1 MTDWFEDE
9 AFWERLYDHLFPP
22 ERFAAAPDEV
32 DAILDL
38 TLQVGGAVLDLCC
51 GPGRHA
57 VEFARRGFDVTGV
70 DRSRFL
76 LGHARQRAAVEGADV
91 EWVERDMRDF
101 VEPEAFDLVVNLFTS
116 FGYFDS
122 KDDDLVV
129 LRNIHRS
136 LRPGGV
142 LVMDLATKEW
152 LARVFQD
159 TTCDELPDGGL
170 LVQRHEIFD
179 DWTRIRNEWILI
191 RDGRA
196 TSFRFH
202 HTIYSAQE
210 LKDRVRGI
218 GFDDV
223 RVFGDFDGKPYGR
236 ESSRMVLVARK
247 PGS

>member
-1 MTDWFEDE
+1 MADWFEDE
-9 AFWERLYDHLFPP
+9 AFWTTLYDHLFPP
-22 ERFAAAPDEV
+22 ERIAAAGDEV
-32 DAILDL
+32 DGILDL
-38 TLQVGGAVLDLCC
+38 TLVVGGSVLDLCC

-57 VEFARRGFDVTGV
+57 VELAKRGLVVTGV
-70 DRSRFL
+70 DRSPFL
-76 LGHARQRAAVEGADV
+76 LGRARERAVAERVDV
-91 EWVERDMRDF
+91 EWVERDMREF
-101 VEPEAFDLVVNLFTS
+101 VRPGAFDLVVNLFTS

-122 KDDDLVV
+122 KADDVLVLENV
-129 LRNIHRS
+129 HAS
-136 LRPGGV
+136 LRPNGA
-142 LVMDLATKEW
+142 LVMELASKEW

-179 DWTRIRNEWILI
+179 DWTRIRNDWIVL
-191 RDGRA
+191 RGGTS

-210 LKDRVRGI
+210 LKDRVI
-218 GFDDV
+218 GVGFADV
-223 RVFGDFDGKPYGR
+223 RVFADFGGNPYGR